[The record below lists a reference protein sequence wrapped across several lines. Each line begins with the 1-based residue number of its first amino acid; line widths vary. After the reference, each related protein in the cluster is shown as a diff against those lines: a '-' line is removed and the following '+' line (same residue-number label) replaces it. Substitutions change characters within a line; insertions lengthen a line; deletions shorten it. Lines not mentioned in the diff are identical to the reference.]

1 MSDKTVVTKL
11 QTQEG
16 FAAWRIK
23 IVLISMLGNFFF
35 ANLSSDMLNLHYSYI
50 CDVWGWARTFALVA
64 GDNRVADRH
73 PIQLCSWHYDR

>member
-23 IVLISMLGNFFF
+23 IILISMLGNFFF
-35 ANLSSDMLNLHYSYI
+35 ANLSSDMLNLHYS
-50 CDVWGWARTFALVA
+50 
-64 GDNRVADRH
+64 
-73 PIQLCSWHYDR
+73 